1 MTIGVAMYGQYWR
14 KCESRVGILG
24 SASWTRDDRRSD
36 VTFDECSLRCTVCEA
51 NWGQRY
57 WIDPRGVNST
67 LHWVAVEVIVSI
79 GGLVILAGVTVG
91 K

>member
-1 MTIGVAMYGQYWR
+1 MHGKYWR

-36 VTFDECSLRCTVCEA
+36 VTFDECSLGCTVCEA
-51 NWGQRY
+51 NRGQRY

-79 GGLVILAGVTVG
+79 SGLVILARVTVG
-91 K
+91 E